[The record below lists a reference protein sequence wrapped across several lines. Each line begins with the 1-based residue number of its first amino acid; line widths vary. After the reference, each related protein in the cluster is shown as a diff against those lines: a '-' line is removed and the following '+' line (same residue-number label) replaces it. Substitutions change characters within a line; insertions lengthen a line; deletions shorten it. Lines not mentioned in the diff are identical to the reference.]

1 MKTLAKLLKEKNA
14 IVTKINNVK
23 RRITNENIVVN
34 DNVSKWNTREE
45 YTKLLNLTNKLVE
58 TKTNIARLNSTVAD
72 KIFRLSELKAIVAF
86 LMQIDTSEGKNVI
99 TDRYDYSRGE
109 TIVKVAQMDSVFV
122 QEQIDSLTD
131 EINALQDE
139 LDAYNHTTQI

>member
-14 IVTKINNVK
+14 IVSKINDVK
-23 RRITNENIVVN
+23 RRITNENIVEN
-34 DNVSKWNTREE
+34 DNVSKWDTREE

-86 LMQIDTSEGKNVI
+86 LYELDTREGKFIVR
-99 TDRYDYSRGE
+99 DRYE
-109 TIVKVAQMDSVFV
+109 TRSDVMTKKAQLDSVFV
-122 QEQIDSLTD
+122 QQEIDSLTV
-131 EINALQDE
+131 EINTLQDE
-139 LDAYNHTTQI
+139 LEAYNHSTQI